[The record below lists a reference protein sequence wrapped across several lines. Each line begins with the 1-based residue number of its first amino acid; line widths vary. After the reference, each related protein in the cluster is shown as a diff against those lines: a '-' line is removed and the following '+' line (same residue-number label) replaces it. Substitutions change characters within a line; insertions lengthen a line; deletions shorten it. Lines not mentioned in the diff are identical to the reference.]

1 MARAGRGGARVELP
15 ETCFSHGGAQGSLA
29 GEGGLE
35 EVVCQERLAGGRS
48 VGYGAEPGGGQS
60 GCAVVGLRAQVG
72 KERGS
77 RDPLASSSSE
87 SGEEE
92 SAVFKHPYNQ

>member
-15 ETCFSHGGAQGSLA
+15 ETCFLHGGAQGSLA

-48 VGYGAEPGGGQS
+48 VG
-60 GCAVVGLRAQVG
+60 
-72 KERGS
+72 
-77 RDPLASSSSE
+77 
-87 SGEEE
+87 
-92 SAVFKHPYNQ
+92 